1 MNFETYSP
9 PQLPLAHVPPSIF
22 ETEVPLLQPYQRTP
36 ATPDFPARFADAVS
50 VLGVGITNITEP
62 AAIQLLTQMLSTDDG
77 VHRPVY
83 YANAHTCNCASDDPT
98 FRDVLNAAFRVFG
111 DGTGVRWAA
120 RAQGIRMRANL
131 NGTDLIPRL
140 LKETAGQEFTY
151 YLLGSD
157 KRNLQGAI
165 DFATV
170 NYPGWKLVGQHHGF
184 VHGDRAYPVIDDINR
199 VRPHLLLVGMGN
211 PLQEQWLHRHR
222 AALRV
227 RVSMGVGGLIDR
239 WAGTLVRAAPWIR
252 AIGFEWLDILRRQPH
267 KWRRYVLGNPKFLTN
282 MVRMRAS
289 DIEQTRRWANEPP
302 LVNERQIANKN
313 NLEAE
318 EILSSTE
325 QVFSGR

>member
-1 MNFETYSP
+1 MQFETYSP
-9 PQLPLAHVPPSIF
+9 PKFPVTTNPPSVF
-22 ETEVPLLQPYQRTP
+22 ETEVPLLRQPYQCTP

-50 VLGVGITNITEP
+50 VLGVGITNIDEP
-62 AAIQLLTQMLSTDDG
+62 AAIELLTKMLSTDDG

-83 YANAHTCNCASDDPT
+83 YANAHTCNCATDDPA

-120 RAQGIRMRANL
+120 RAQGVRMRANL

-140 LKETAGQEFTY
+140 LTETAGQGFTY

-157 KRNLQGAI
+157 ERNLQGAV
-165 DFATV
+165 DFAAA

-184 VHGDRAYPVIDDINR
+184 VQGDRALPVIDDINR
-199 VRPHLLLVGMGN
+199 ARPHLLLVGMGN
-211 PLQEQWLHRHR
+211 PLQEQWIHRHR

-252 AIGFEWLDILRRQPH
+252 ALGFEWLDILRRQPH

-282 MVRMRAS
+282 MVLARRR
-289 DIEQTRRWANEPP
+289 DREQTRRWAE
-302 LVNERQIANKN
+302 
-313 NLEAE
+313 
-318 EILSSTE
+318 STACG
-325 QVFSGR
+325 S

>member
-1 MNFETYSP
+1 MQFETYAPPKSP
-9 PQLPLAHVPPSIF
+9 LTHVPPSVF
-22 ETEVPLLQPYQRTP
+22 ETDIPQLGQPSQRTP
-36 ATPDFPARFADAVS
+36 VTPNFPARFSDAVS
-50 VLGVGITNITEP
+50 VLGVGITNLDEP
-62 AAIQLLTQMLSTDDG
+62 AAIKLLRQMLSTDDG

-83 YANAHTCNCASDDPT
+83 YANAHTCNCATDDPS

-120 RAQGIRMRANL
+120 KAQGIRMRANL

-140 LKETAGQEFTY
+140 LTETAGQGFTY

-157 KRNLQGAI
+157 ERNLQGAV

-184 VHGDRAYPVIDDINR
+184 VQGDRALPVIDAINR

-211 PLQEQWLHRHR
+211 PLQERWLHTHR
-222 AALRV
+222 DALQV

-252 AIGFEWLDILRRQPH
+252 ALGFEWLDILRRQPH
-267 KWRRYVLGNPKFLTN
+267 KWQRYILGNPKFLAS
-282 MVRMRAS
+282 MVRLRGS
-289 DIEQTRRWANEPP
+289 DIEQTSRWAE
-302 LVNERQIANKN
+302 
-313 NLEAE
+313 
-318 EILSSTE
+318 SS
-325 QVFSGR
+325 SI